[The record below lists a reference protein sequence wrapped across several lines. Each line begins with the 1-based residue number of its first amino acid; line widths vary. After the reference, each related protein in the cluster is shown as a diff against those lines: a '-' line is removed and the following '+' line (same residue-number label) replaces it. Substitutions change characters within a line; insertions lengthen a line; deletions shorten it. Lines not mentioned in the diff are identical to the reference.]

1 MPPASSAAEALPE
14 AGDGGA
20 PRAAAAATE
29 VLCELVSRARRLAA
43 DALRDGRPQE
53 CMKLCN
59 EALEGALSASPGDA
73 DAVSEIL
80 AERAEARLAL
90 GDCEAALDDARTAV
104 ATHVSAKAR
113 AGRAAQMG
121 APRDRAHALS
131 KLFARLTHARDFH
144 TLLSQALLLLGRA
157 LHAVHDYADAQR
169 IFAAGLQLN
178 ADRCVANQASH
189 DRSLMLAPRSS
200 CSAPDCARCAG
211 AARACNARHR
221 TWRSWQLVSCS
232 L

>member
-20 PRAAAAATE
+20 PRAAADDA

-53 CMKLCN
+53 CVKLCN
-59 EALEGALSASPGDA
+59 EALEGALSPSPGDA

-113 AGRAAQMG
+113 AVRAAQMG
-121 APRDRAHALS
+121 PQR
-131 KLFARLTHARDFH
+131 
-144 TLLSQALLLLGRA
+144 GR
-157 LHAVHDYADAQR
+157 V
-169 IFAAGLQLN
+169 
-178 ADRCVANQASH
+178 C
-189 DRSLMLAPRSS
+189 SS
-200 CSAPDCARCAG
+200 CSCASNCS
-211 AARACNARHR
+211 RA
-221 TWRSWQLVSCS
+221 
-232 L
+232 